1 MIATIAAIL
10 AAYLLGSIPSGL
22 LLGKYFGG
30 VDLRTVG
37 SHNIGATN
45 AYRILGAKV
54 GAAVFLCDLLKGVI
68 GTSLGG
74 ADPYLVI
81 ACGAA
86 ALLGHIRSLFLGFHG
101 GRGVATGLGVLLCLS
116 WPAALMALAVWGLL
130 MRWKGIVS
138 LASMLAALSAPLAAW
153 LFGAPTVYCL
163 FILVGAVAIVVK
175 HKDNIGRL
183 MRGEEKPIRTQK
195 R

>member
-1 MIATIAAIL
+1 MIVTVAAIL
-10 AAYLLGSIPSGL
+10 GAYLLGSIPSGL
-22 LLGKYFGG
+22 LLGKYCGG

-45 AYRILGAKV
+45 AYRILGAKI
-54 GAAVFLCDLLKGVI
+54 GAVVFLCDLLKGIV
-68 GTSLGG
+68 GTALGG
-74 ADPYLVI
+74 ADPYLVT

-86 ALLGHIRSLFLGFHG
+86 ALLGHIRSVFLGFQG

-116 WPAALMALAVWGLL
+116 WPAALVAAAVWALL
-130 MRWKGIVS
+130 LSWKRIVS
-138 LASMLAALSAPLAAW
+138 LASMAAALSAAPAAW
-153 LFGAPTVYCL
+153 LFGAPAVYCV
-163 FILVGAVAIVVK
+163 FILIGAVAIVVK

-183 MRGEEKPIRTQK
+183 LRGEEQPIRTQK